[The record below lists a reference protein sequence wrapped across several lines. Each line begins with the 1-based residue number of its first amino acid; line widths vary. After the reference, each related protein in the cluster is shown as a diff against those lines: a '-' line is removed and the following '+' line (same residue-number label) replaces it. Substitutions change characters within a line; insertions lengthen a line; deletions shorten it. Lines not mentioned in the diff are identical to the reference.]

1 MAYKEI
7 EFDYIESVYNNPAV
21 SSTYIELVNKGLW
34 AAEKYAVEKYFSPD
48 YKIIDL
54 GCGAGRTTF
63 GLYRMGY
70 RHLTGLDLSEV
81 LINAAR
87 EIAASLNADIPFY
100 ARNMLDT
107 GLQDQS
113 FDAAMISGFALMCIP
128 GRENRLSAMR
138 ELKRILKPE
147 GIVVF
152 TTPEDRN
159 ILIEN
164 FDDFYQSVWKN
175 SSMVP
180 RDYGD
185 LLFNEA
191 PSVKNFGHF
200 PTRDEVIQF
209 IEDSQFN
216 LCETYARTDIEPDTK
231 EGIPG
236 RYWVVKNKWQ

>member
-1 MAYKEI
+1 MINALRVIAESDHPENSLKSRLL
-7 EFDYIESVYNNPAV
+7 SVYPDTRQKVYCAFRCRAKFRFV
-21 SSTYIELVNKGLW
+21 GHHAQIK
-34 AAEKYAVEKYFSPD
+34 EK
-48 YKIIDL
+48 
-54 GCGAGRTTF
+54 
-63 GLYRMGY
+63 
-70 RHLTGLDLSEV
+70 
-81 LINAAR
+81 
-87 EIAASLNADIPFY
+87 
-100 ARNMLDT
+100 
-107 GLQDQS
+107 QS
-113 FDAAMISGFALMCIP
+113 NS
-128 GRENRLSAMR
+128 
-138 ELKRILKPE
+138 RI
-147 GIVVF
+147 G
-152 TTPEDRN
+152 
-159 ILIEN
+159 
-164 FDDFYQSVWKN
+164 WKN